1 MNTPT
6 ESPKLPQDDIA
17 SKAVGGRRRFIRGL
31 GVAVPVVMTVRSPSA
46 LAGGQC
52 FAPSADASIALLNSR
67 RDREMLYCDG
77 GTPGYWGNAAKRTHR
92 HHPSW
97 TTVFGADRT
106 SPPPDPA
113 DPFDGIAS
121 PLFSVIFGSG
131 FDGKKM
137 HEVIG
142 LTGGEDPYQLGAH
155 LAAAYCNWKI
165 GWVPSGVNGVLDLSD
180 LQEMWAM
187 RLTGYEPTAGV
198 KWYGEK
204 IVAYLL
210 TTMLRS

>member
-67 RDREMLYCDG
+67 RDRVKLYCDG
-77 GTPGYWGNAAKRTHR
+77 GTPGFWGNAAKID
-92 HHPSW
+92 HPNHPYW
-97 TTVFGADRT
+97 KQVFGEDIRKR
-106 SPPPDPA
+106 
-113 DPFDGIAS
+113 DGSLRIAS
-121 PLFSVIFGSG
+121 PYFGSIFGSV
-131 FDGKKM
+131 FSSPDKKV
-137 HEVIG
+137 HEVIWLG
-142 LTGGEDPYQLGAH
+142 GTGDPFQLGAH
-155 LAAAYCNWKI
+155 LVAAYCNLKMN
-165 GWVPSGVNGVLDLSD
+165 WVPSGVNGVLDLSD
-180 LQEMWAM
+180 LREMWAM
-187 RLTGYEPTAGV
+187 RLTGYAPTAGV
-198 KWYGEK
+198 RWNGEK
-204 IVAYLL
+204 IVAYLQ